1 MKKALMIASMA
12 SMLDNFNSSNIEI
25 LDELGYEILNL
36 RIVIPK
42 KKSTDLKKAWKV
54 KGIELYK

>member
-25 LDELGYEILNL
+25 LDELGYEITLAANFESEDSNSKEKVN
-36 RIVIPK
+36 RFK
-42 KKSTDLKKAWKV
+42 KRLK
-54 KGIELYK
+54 